1 MREQRPNFAG
11 RANQIKLEKPTTYHL
26 PDWDGY
32 KDPKKLALLREIVLQ
47 YGRDPRVA
55 QLAIKIC
62 RKAGAKPREYRKQA
76 QALLAWVQQNI
87 YYVNEPGERLQSPL
101 YTLKSGLG
109 DCDDLAI
116 LLCSFFECVRLPW
129 KMVISA
135 STKEGIIR
143 YIEGDPNYRKLP
155 YSHIYCMVGNKPFVP
170 TSWEFCEPTMQVPL
184 GWDIVKAQNDPN
196 ARKYLPELGALDY
209 GVSVKSGAVG
219 AAVAGSLTD
228 KIAQQGIGKFTLNVG
243 LAVLVGSITVAG
255 TEILMDYLRAS
266 DLYQS
271 LVLRKGKKG
280 KKSV

>member
-32 KDPKKLALLREIVLQ
+32 KDPKKLAMLRQIVLQ

-62 RKAGAKPREYRKQA
+62 RQAGAKPREYRKQA
-76 QALLAWVQQNI
+76 QALLAWVQKNI

-135 STKEGIIR
+135 STREGIVR

-170 TSWEFCEPTMQVPL
+170 TSWEFCEPTMEVPL
-184 GWDIVKAQNDPN
+184 GWDIVKAQNDPD
-196 ARKYLPELGALDY
+196 ARKYLPELGSIDM
-209 GVSVKSGAVG
+209 GAPG
-219 AAVAGSLTD
+219 MAAGIVAGSLSD
-228 KIAQQGIGKFTLNVG
+228 KILDQGIPKFALNMTLAIIIG
-243 LAVLVGSITVAG
+243 GITVAG

-266 DLYQS
+266 DFYQS

>member
-1 MREQRPNFAG
+1 MRERRPNFAG
-11 RANQIKLEKPTTYHL
+11 RSTQIKLEKPTTYHL

-32 KDPKKLALLREIVLQ
+32 KDPKKLALLRQIVLQ
-47 YGRDPRVA
+47 YGRDPRIA
-55 QLAIKIC
+55 QLAVKIC
-62 RKAGAKPREYRKQA
+62 QKAGAKPREYRKQA
-76 QALLAWVQQNI
+76 QALLAWVQHNI

-116 LLCSFFECVRLPW
+116 LLCSLFECVRLPW
-129 KMVISA
+129 KMVITA
-135 STKEGIIR
+135 NTRGGIVR

-155 YSHIYCMVGNKPFVP
+155 YSHIYCMVGNKPFTP
-170 TSWEFCEPTMQVPL
+170 TAWEFCEPTMQVPL
-184 GWDIVKAQNDPN
+184 GWDIVKAQHDPN

-209 GVSVKSGAVG
+209 GVSAKSGAVG
-219 AAVAGSLTD
+219 AAVAGSITD

-271 LVLRKGKKG
+271 LVLRKGTKG